1 MKPTF
6 LNHERPLLTVMLQ
19 CETPETAI
27 GRIRN
32 ANCLGAD
39 AYGLQVES
47 LKPEYHNEETYKRI
61 FAEMKGRPSYVTNY
75 RSAKNTGKTDEEIA
89 LDEDIEIDIMRLEDE
104 EGNVLFPI
112 YTDDDELEK
121 LAEEEDFDVFGL
133 VVSAEDLATL
143 LYENEGDEFDGVV
156 INPFHENAIELP
168 LEAIFELYEVDVCDD
183 PY

>member
-47 LKPEYHNEETYKRI
+47 LKPEYQNEETYKRI

-75 RSAKNTGKTDEEIA
+75 RSAKNLNE
-89 LDEDIEIDIMRLEDE
+89 MREQIPLCPK
-104 EGNVLFPI
+104 NNLSMNPNRLILLLHHLSLQVQVL
-112 YTDDDELEK
+112 YVL
-121 LAEEEDFDVFGL
+121 
-133 VVSAEDLATL
+133 
-143 LYENEGDEFDGVV
+143 
-156 INPFHENAIELP
+156 HRRR
-168 LEAIFELYEVDVCDD
+168 
-183 PY
+183 